1 MPRVLIVEDSPT
13 QARQL
18 ALILEAADFE
28 VETAPDAER
37 GFERLA
43 RDPFDIVLSD
53 LLLPGDSGFDLC
65 SRIKANPRLRSI
77 PVVVCTSQADPINV
91 LRGLQAGA
99 DGFTT
104 KNREPDEIA
113 GCVRRALARPPAP
126 AETRPLRVV
135 FLGQEFQLAAGRD
148 QLLDVL
154 ASAFEDVVH
163 LNQQYQASLLA
174 QRDLNRQL
182 EERNRQ
188 LQQLAHLER
197 KAHDELKTAQSQLVQ
212 AEKLSG
218 LGQMVAG
225 VAHEINN
232 PLAFA
237 LNNIAILHRD
247 LGFLLN
253 LIRLYQQ
260 AEPLIESKNSDL
272 LAKIS
277 STEEEIE
284 LPYLLENIENIAVR
298 TADGLKRIQR
308 IVLDLRRFARL
319 DESDREETDLNTDI
333 ESTIL
338 LVRNLA
344 HTQGVELELD
354 LAPLQP
360 LTCHPARIN
369 QVVHSLVTNA
379 LDACLNGGKV
389 TIRTRP
395 APDGVEIHVLDNGC
409 GINPAIRDKIFDPF
423 FTTKPVGRGIGLGLA
438 TSYGIVQEHQGRIE
452 FESVPNQG
460 THFIVH
466 LPLRRQPAGS

>member
-1 MPRVLIVEDSPT
+1 M
-13 QARQL
+13 
-18 ALILEAADFE
+18 
-28 VETAPDAER
+28 
-37 GFERLA
+37 
-43 RDPFDIVLSD
+43 
-53 LLLPGDSGFDLC
+53 
-65 SRIKANPRLRSI
+65 
-77 PVVVCTSQADPINV
+77 
-91 LRGLQAGA
+91 
-99 DGFTT
+99 
-104 KNREPDEIA
+104 
-113 GCVRRALARPPAP
+113 
-126 AETRPLRVV
+126 
-135 FLGQEFQLAAGRD
+135 
-148 QLLDVL
+148 
-154 ASAFEDVVH
+154 
-163 LNQQYQASLLA
+163 
-174 QRDLNRQL
+174 
-182 EERNRQ
+182 
-188 LQQLAHLER
+188 
-197 KAHDELKTAQSQLVQ
+197 Q

-260 AEPLIESKNSDL
+260 VESLVESKNSDL

-319 DESDREETDLNTDI
+319 DESDREETDLNADV

-344 HTQGVELELD
+344 HSQGVELELD

-360 LTCHPARIN
+360 LTCRPARIN
-369 QVVHSLVTNA
+369 QVVYSLVTNA

-395 APDGVEIHVLDNGC
+395 APDGVEIHILDNGC

-423 FTTKPVGRGIGLGLA
+423 FTTKPVGRGMGLGLA

-452 FESVPNQG
+452 FDSVPNQG

>member
-28 VETAPDAER
+28 VETAPDAECA
-37 GFERLA
+37 FERLA
-43 RDPFDIVLSD
+43 RAPFDIVLSD
-53 LLLPGDSGFDLC
+53 LMLPGDSGFDLC
-65 SRIKANPRLRSI
+65 SRIKTNSRLRSI
-77 PVVVCTSQADPINV
+77 PVVVCTSQADPVNV

-99 DGFTT
+99 DGFIT
-104 KNREPDEIA
+104 KNRDPDEIA
-113 GCVRRALARPPAP
+113 GCVRSALARPPAP
-126 AETRPLRVV
+126 AEIQPLRVV
-135 FLGQEFQLAAGRD
+135 FFGQEFRLAAGRE

-163 LNQQYQASLLA
+163 LNQKVQASLLS
-174 QRDLNRQL
+174 QRDMNRQL

-188 LQQLAHLER
+188 LQQLADSER
-197 KAHDELKTAQSQLVQ
+197 RAHDELKTAQSQLIQ

-232 PLAFA
+232 PLAFVI
-237 LNNIAILHRD
+237 NNIAILHRD
-247 LGFLLN
+247 LSFLLN

-260 AEPLIESKNSDL
+260 AEPLLESMNSEL

-284 LPYLLENIENIAVR
+284 LPYLLENIENIAGR
-298 TADGLKRIQR
+298 TAEGLKRIQR

-319 DESDREETDLNTDI
+319 DESDREETNLNADI

-338 LVRNLA
+338 LVRSLA
-344 HTQGVELELD
+344 HTRGVELELD
-354 LAPLQP
+354 LAPLP
-360 LTCHPARIN
+360 PVTCHPARIN
-369 QVVHSLVTNA
+369 QVVYSLLTNA

-395 APDGVEIHVLDNGC
+395 APDGVEIHILDNGC
-409 GINPAIRDKIFDPF
+409 GISPAIRDKIFDPF
-423 FTTKPVGRGIGLGLA
+423 FTTKPVGQGAGLGLA

-452 FESVPNQG
+452 FDSVPNQG

-466 LPLRRQPAGS
+466 LPLRPRPA

>member
-28 VETAPDAER
+28 VETAPDAECAL
-37 GFERLA
+37 ERLA
-43 RDPFDIVLSD
+43 LAPFDIVLSD
-53 LLLPGDSGFDLC
+53 LMLPGDSGFDLC
-65 SRIKANPRLRSI
+65 SRIKTNPRLRSI
-77 PVVVCTSQADPINV
+77 PVVVCTSQADPVNV

-99 DGFTT
+99 DGFIT
-104 KNREPDEIA
+104 KNRDPDEIA
-113 GCVRRALARPPAP
+113 GCVCSALARPPAP
-126 AETRPLRVV
+126 AEIQALRVV
-135 FLGQEFQLAAGRD
+135 FFGQEFRLAAGRE

-163 LNQQYQASLLA
+163 LNQKVQASLLS
-174 QRDLNRQL
+174 QRDMNRQL

-188 LQQLAHLER
+188 LQQLADSER
-197 KAHDELKTAQSQLVQ
+197 RAHDELKTAQSQLIQ

-232 PLAFA
+232 PLAFII
-237 LNNIAILHRD
+237 NNIAILHRD
-247 LGFLLN
+247 LSFLLN

-260 AEPLIESKNSDL
+260 AEPLLESMNSEL

-284 LPYLLENIENIAVR
+284 LPYLLENSENIAVR
-298 TADGLKRIQR
+298 TAEGLKRIQR

-319 DESDREETDLNTDI
+319 DESDREETNLNADI

-338 LVRNLA
+338 LVRSLA
-344 HTQGVELELD
+344 HTRGVELELD
-354 LAPLQP
+354 LAPLP
-360 LTCHPARIN
+360 PVTCHPARIN
-369 QVVHSLVTNA
+369 QVVYSLLTNA

-395 APDGVEIHVLDNGC
+395 APDGVEIHILDNGC
-409 GINPAIRDKIFDPF
+409 GISPETRDKIFDPF
-423 FTTKPVGRGIGLGLA
+423 FTTKPVGQGTGLGLA
-438 TSYGIVQEHQGRIE
+438 TSYGIVLEHQGRIE
-452 FESVPNQG
+452 FDSVPNQG
-460 THFIVH
+460 THFVVH
-466 LPLRRQPAGS
+466 LPLRPRPA